1 MAVAVDTGLLDE
13 GRQAY
18 SSQVCPSTRVRFSV
32 LILILTVCT
41 GKKQQQSWLTIAI
54 GVPFS

>member
-13 GRQAY
+13 GKQAY

-41 GKKQQQSWLTIAI
+41 GKKQQHS
-54 GVPFS
+54 